1 MKVKVCGMGDAQNIL
16 ALQERIQPDWMGIIC
31 YPPSPRYVPT
41 TAAAAIKA
49 TDLPKVGVFVNASL
63 AEIQEK
69 IEAFGLSVLQ
79 LHGEETVAEVA
90 QIKQVTGLTVFKVL
104 SVKEEMD
111 WRELEG
117 YLPYVDYFLFDTFT
131 TQYGGSGKQFNW
143 EVLIDYPFEKP
154 FLLSGGI
161 GLDNIHA
168 VKLLVQRLPQ
178 LAGID
183 VNSKFEIRPGFK
195 DIDMLASMKDLLEQ
209 QE

>member
-1 MKVKVCGMGDAQNIL
+1 MGDAQNIREL
-16 ALQERIQPDWMGIIC
+16 KQRIQPDWMGIIC

-41 TAAAAIKA
+41 SAAEAIKA
-49 TDLPKVGVFVNASL
+49 IDLLKVGVFVNASL

-69 IEAFGLSVLQ
+69 IAAFGLSVLQ
-79 LHGEETVAEVA
+79 LHGEETVDQVA
-90 QIKQVTGLTVFKVL
+90 QIKQVTDLAVFKVL

-111 WRELEG
+111 WQALEG

-131 TQYGGSGKQFNW
+131 VQYGGSGKQFNW
-143 EVLIDYPFEKP
+143 ELLLNYPFDKP

-168 VKLLVQRLPQ
+168 VKLLANRLPQ

-195 DIDMLASMKDLLEQ
+195 DIEMLVSMKDLLNQKE
-209 QE
+209 